1 MLVISLSTVWR
12 KNTSPKSPSKLGIFY
27 DTAKEKVINLAI
39 FYDLLV
45 FLHPQMT
52 GLYIHIPFCASRCIY
67 CGFYSTTLLTLQNDY
82 VSALCREMEIRQ
94 KSAGNRLH
102 VDTIYLGG
110 GTPSQ
115 LSAYNLQR
123 LFSYIYNMYDVDSEA
138 EVTME
143 CNPDDVTQSLLS
155 GLPVN
160 RVSMGIQ
167 TFSDDRL
174 RFLRR
179 RHTASQAERAIEILR
194 KTGIGNISIDLM
206 FGFPDETLEEWND
219 DISRALALKPEHI
232 SAYSLMYE
240 EGTAL
245 GKMLEK
251 GEVKEIDEELS
262 ASMYSTLIDRLCDA
276 GYEHYEISN
285 FALTVNDGKGQN
297 KSLRSRHNSSYWQDK
312 PYIGIGAAAHSYGNG
327 IRSWN
332 VSDIRKYMES
342 IAEGILPAESEV
354 IDDVTHYNDIITTAL
369 RTKEGINIDELPDTQ
384 RQYILSAADR
394 HIAGE
399 LLQLHGN
406 MLSLT
411 RKGLFISDSIMA
423 DLIMEHD
430 D

>member
-1 MLVISLSTVWR
+1 
-12 KNTSPKSPSKLGIFY
+12 
-27 DTAKEKVINLAI
+27 
-39 FYDLLV
+39 
-45 FLHPQMT
+45 
-52 GLYIHIPFCASRCIY
+52 
-67 CGFYSTTLLTLQNDY
+67 
-82 VSALCREMEIRQ
+82 MEIRQ

-143 CNPDDVTQSLLS
+143 CNPDDVTKSLLS

-174 RFLRR
+174 HFLRR

-285 FALTVNDGKGQN
+285 FALTVNDGKGQS
-297 KSLRSRHNSSYWQDK
+297 KSLRSQHNSSYWQDK
-312 PYIGIGAAAHSYGNG
+312 PYIGIGAAAHSYANG

>member
-1 MLVISLSTVWR
+1 
-12 KNTSPKSPSKLGIFY
+12 
-27 DTAKEKVINLAI
+27 
-39 FYDLLV
+39 
-45 FLHPQMT
+45 MT

-143 CNPDDVTQSLLS
+143 CNPDDVTKSLLS

-285 FALTVNDGKGQN
+285 FALTVNDGKGQS

-342 IAEGILPAESEV
+342 IAEGVLPAESEV

-369 RTKEGINIDELPDTQ
+369 RTKEGINIDELPDSQ
-384 RQYILSAADR
+384 RQYILSVAEK

-411 RKGLFISDSIMA
+411 QKGLFISDSIMA

>member
-1 MLVISLSTVWR
+1 MAIIHTFAFNSSNNNFISLFL
-12 KNTSPKSPSKLGIFY
+12 PMAGIY
-27 DTAKEKVINLAI
+27 V
-39 FYDLLV
+39 
-45 FLHPQMT
+45 
-52 GLYIHIPFCASRCIY
+52 HIPFCKSRCIY
-67 CGFYSTTLLTLQNDY
+67 CGFYSTTLFDY
-82 VSALCREMEIRQ
+82 QAEYVESLIKELDDRKDYLGSEPV
-94 KSAGNRLH
+94 K
-102 VDTIYLGG
+102 TIYIGG
-110 GTPSQ
+110 GTPS
-115 LSAYNLQR
+115 LLKPSSLKRLCTALQDR
-123 LFSYIYNMYDVDSEA
+123 PHLIYNIE
-138 EVTME
+138 EFTME
-143 CNPDDVTQSLLS
+143 CNPDDITDEYASLIASL
-155 GLPVN
+155 GIN
-160 RVSMGIQ
+160 RVSMGAQ
-167 TFSDDRL
+167 TFSDERL
-174 RFLRR
+174 AFLHRRHRSGDVRKAVETLRR
-179 RHTASQAERAIEILR
+179 NGIE
-194 KTGIGNISIDLM
+194 NISIDLM

-245 GKMLEK
+245 GKMLEQ

-285 FALTVNDGKGQN
+285 FALTVNDGKGQS

-342 IAEGILPAESEV
+342 IAEDILPAESEV